1 MAKADNLNELNL
13 PEWEW
18 SKKSFKIKTDI
29 FLMLEEKLSNA
40 QKYYSITS
48 KEETKI
54 SSKLRKLKMRPSK
67 FKISYLV

>member
-1 MAKADNLNELNL
+1 
-13 PEWEW
+13 
-18 SKKSFKIKTDI
+18 
-29 FLMLEEKLSNA
+29 MLEEKLSNA